1 MALPSTVTIYPL
13 PDTVKVMPADRYS
26 YGIVNDHP
34 VAVERTT
41 RQVVHTW

>member
-1 MALPSTVTIYPL
+1 
-13 PDTVKVMPADRYS
+13 MPADRYS